1 MAGLNLEIR
10 FDPPLEGSP
19 HVCPACRRYKARLEL
34 APGQRPRAPEPCTP
48 LVICDECGQLSIL
61 LDQGG
66 RARRLDDAELD
77 LALCAMPRALR
88 RARAEKLQRSGDLE
102 VVWAP
107 RSPRC
112 SRCGRRAVC
121 RGSVGGG
128 PQRFSCLDCCEHDSG
143 VGACRPIV
151 FV

>member
-1 MAGLNLEIR
+1 MVNLETT
-10 FDPPLEGSP
+10 FDPPAAGSP
-19 HVCPACRRYKARLEL
+19 HVCPACRRYKARLDL
-34 APGQRPRAPEPCTP
+34 APGQSARPVPGPVTRV
-48 LVICDECGQLSIL
+48 VICDECEQLSIL
-61 LDQGG
+61 VGTDGA
-66 RARRLDDAELD
+66 ARRLDGPELD
-77 LALCAMPRALR
+77 LVLASMPRALR
-88 RARAEKLQRSGDLE
+88 RARAAKLQIGGQLE

-128 PQRFSCLDCCEHDSG
+128 PRRFSCIDCCEHDAEG
-143 VGACRPIV
+143 VECRPIV